1 MKKLLLIL
9 LFLAPLAVSAQWVN
23 LPSYKLQKTVDGY
36 QYQFVYTNSGGGP
49 VRFYQKAQV
58 DSIATVIK
66 AIITIPITY
75 PTDNST
81 AIRQRPYALVQHN
94 TGVALIDSVKALVIP
109 KTSTLTAIDGS
120 VQTTLVAGT
129 KAITMT
135 GVTTSSQAYVTR
147 AVPNTATLTVVYDAV
162 CTSGTVTVT
171 AKIGAT
177 TINTADISVVNVV
190 VFN

>member
-9 LFLAPLAVSAQWVN
+9 LFLLPLAVSAQWIN
-23 LPSYKLQKTVDGY
+23 LPSYKMQKTVDGL
-36 QYQFVYTNSGGGP
+36 QYQFVYTNSGGGA

-58 DSIATVIK
+58 DSIKAT
-66 AIITIPITY
+66 
-75 PTDNST
+75 
-81 AIRQRPYALVQHN
+81 
-94 TGVALIDSVKALVIP
+94 VIP
-109 KTSTLTAIDGS
+109 KTSTLTAIRGS

-135 GVTTSSQAYVTR
+135 GVTTSSQAYVT
-147 AVPNTATLTVVYDAV
+147 VVSPNTATLTVQYQAV
-162 CTSGTVTVT
+162 CTSGTVTIQ
-171 AKIGAT
+171 ANIGAT